1 MFFVPILLL
10 LVKILAV
17 LAMYLKKNKIIVFKI
32 NFLLSPPK
40 EAGGG
45 GSKGPSQLHK
55 YSNI

>member
-10 LVKILAV
+10 LVMILAV

-40 EAGGG
+40 EAGGVG
-45 GSKGPSQLHK
+45 G
-55 YSNI
+55 